1 MNLTRIRLVGL
12 GGAVAMVILG
22 AVGVVAA
29 GVTDG
34 GAVAGSD
41 HAPTN
46 TVYNQPQVPDTNN
59 GATETK
65 GAVATT
71 PLTASAAPVVKAG

>member
-1 MNLTRIRLVGL
+1 MNSTRTRVGL
-12 GGAVAMVILG
+12 AAAAAMVALGTLG
-22 AVGVVAA
+22 AISA

-46 TVYNQPQVPDTNN
+46 SVFNSPEVPEFNN
-59 GATETK
+59 GATQTWSP
-65 GAVATT
+65 AAS
-71 PLTASAAPVVKAG
+71 TASTMSAAPGVKAG

>member
-1 MNLTRIRLVGL
+1 MNSTRTRVGL
-12 GGAVAMVILG
+12 AGAAAMVALG
-22 AVGVVAA
+22 ALGAITA

-46 TVYNQPQVPDTNN
+46 TVFNSPQVPDFTS
-59 GATETK
+59 GATETW
-65 GAVATT
+65 APPATT
-71 PLTASAAPVVKAG
+71 ASTMSASSPVKAG